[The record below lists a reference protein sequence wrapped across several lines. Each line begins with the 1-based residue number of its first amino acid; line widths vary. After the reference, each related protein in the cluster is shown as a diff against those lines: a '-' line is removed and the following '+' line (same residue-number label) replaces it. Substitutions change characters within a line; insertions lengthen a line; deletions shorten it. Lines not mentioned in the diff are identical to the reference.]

1 MRRVGVLL
9 GALLLAAAL
18 ACQEKLTTPVD
29 CPELCPGQSLIIRDT
44 VLLPLAGLDSSYAG
58 YVSAA
63 DVPALLVS
71 DGLAAGEARA
81 FATFPRQSDSLT
93 VDGLPFLYTTD
104 SVSVTFHLVA
114 RDSTVTGLRI
124 LLHRVPPHF
133 DTTATFTGVDT
144 LLTPPSLID
153 SIVVHDTLKTGT
165 VRLLLTGDA
174 LAKLHPQDGDSGRI
188 GLGLRVRASAPTG
201 VRLSSLSSGGGAPTI
216 LTYAQVPTPDTTR
229 RRQTITRVADTAN
242 YVIDAPPPPGP
253 DTLYLGG
260 KNGSRSILRFVV
272 PASVK
277 DSATV
282 LRATLELTPAGPIKG
297 LPGDPGTIQFRG
309 VLVDLGAKSP
319 ALAGVAASLPVLAGM
334 TGVVSA
340 DVRSIVATWFTAKP
354 PPSTLFMGLSPEGGT
369 FARPEFLSTLA
380 PSGGPRLRITYAL
393 PSRPGHP

>member
-1 MRRVGVLL
+1 MRRRSAPLA
-9 GALLLAAAL
+9 ALLLAAAV
-18 ACQEKLTTPVD
+18 ACQEKLTMPVD
-29 CPELCPGQSLIIRDT
+29 CHDLCPGQSLIVRDT
-44 VLLPLAGLDSSYAG
+44 VLLPLVGLDSSYAG

-63 DVPALLVS
+63 AVPALLVS

-81 FATFPRQSDSLT
+81 FATFPAQSDSLT
-93 VDGLPFLYTTD
+93 VDGLPYAYTTD
-104 SVSVTFHLVA
+104 SVTVTFNLVA
-114 RDSTVTGLRI
+114 RDSTVPGLRI

-144 LLTPPSLID
+144 LLTPASLID

-174 LAKLHPQDGDSGRI
+174 LAKLHPFDGDSGRI

-216 LTYAQVPTPDTTR
+216 LAYVQVPTPDTTR
-229 RRQTITRVADTAN
+229 RHQTITRAADTAN
-242 YVIDAPPPPGP
+242 YVINAPPVPGP
-253 DTLYLGG
+253 DTLFLGG
-260 KNGSRSILRFVV
+260 KSGSRSILRFVV

-277 DSATV
+277 DSSTV
-282 LRATLELTPAGPIKG
+282 LRATLELTAAGPIKG

-309 VLVDLGAKSP
+309 VLVDVGAKSP
-319 ALAGVAASLPVLAGM
+319 ALAGVTASLEVPAGT
-334 TGVVSA
+334 TGGVSA
-340 DVRSIVATWFTAKP
+340 DVRSIVATWFNATP

-369 FARPEFLSTLA
+369 FSRPEFLSSVA